1 MMVAWFSKE
10 LRVGMGGRVLVLPVW
25 AMVLALLGIL
35 FFCRLGMWQ
44 LSRAA
49 EKELLTSRYEA
60 HATLPVVS
68 LSAVSEYQQVADRR
82 VQVDGRWDNSRLVYL
97 ENQMRGPQAGFHV
110 YTVFI
115 PKEGAQAILVNR
127 GWVPVLSD
135 IQRLPSVSLAQT
147 TRITGSLAYP
157 SAFFTV
163 GEPDYVQRP
172 LRVARLDMDR
182 ISRSLGVQLY
192 PFVLRLDASEPDGFV
207 REWAPA
213 SRLGMLPEKHRA
225 YAFQWFSLALA
236 VVVVLI
242 AVNVRKKED
251 VEV

>member
-1 MMVAWFSKE
+1 MMAAWFSKE
-10 LRVGMGGRVLVLPVW
+10 LRVGMLVLPVW
-25 AMVLALLGIL
+25 AMLLTLLGVL

-44 LSRAA
+44 LSRAT
-49 EKELLTSRYEA
+49 EKELITSRYEA

-68 LSAVSEYQQVADRR
+68 LLEVSGHQQIADRR
-82 VQVDGRWDNSRLVYL
+82 VQVEGYWDNGKLVYL

-110 YTVFI
+110 YVAFI

-135 IQRLPSVSLAQT
+135 IQRLPSVPLAQS

-157 SAFFTV
+157 SDFFTV
-163 GEPDYVQRP
+163 GEPDYAQRP

-182 ISRSLGVQLY
+182 LSRSLGVGLY
-192 PFVLRLDASEPDGFV
+192 PFVLRLDAGEPDGFV